1 MVPVFCWNSFGQVK
15 WAREKMSPFSFHK
28 AKLVCMYVFKMLSS
42 YFSFLILFFI
52 LYKSNISYSFMI
64 SVRVQGLE
72 TSFVVRCHQKAS
84 LCWKKKEEKLLQMMV
99 LVENKLSG
107 QVNGRRLS
115 ILRSYFC
122 SSLSFSYEVSSLAY

>member
-1 MVPVFCWNSFGQVK
+1 MQNINKIHDFWFLCFVGIVLDKSNEL
-15 WAREKMSPFSFHK
+15 EKRCLHFLSIKPSWY
-28 AKLVCMYVFKMLSS
+28 VCMYVFKMLSS

-84 LCWKKKEEKLLQMMV
+84 LC
-99 LVENKLSG
+99 
-107 QVNGRRLS
+107 
-115 ILRSYFC
+115 
-122 SSLSFSYEVSSLAY
+122 